1 MKKLSRLWDL
11 DLMVEMSI
19 DLITIY
25 CSLVTIQSLGYIFFQ
40 DGWMTAWLWAVNLF
54 DEDAHKMYVLGNLL
68 VLLLVYWVP
77 ASLYT
82 VVDIVRPQV
91 LYQYKVQPERS
102 QAVLTVETLTEVAGT
117 VLSNQ
122 IVQSLVGSE
131 VAWRLRYQY
140 INMDTP
146 LSSVPSLHRYGTIP
160 LLWRSLVQLSQDDGG
175 DPRVPHYLRDSV
187 LPQSRSAP
195 Q

>member
-19 DLITIY
+19 DLVTIY

-122 IVQSLVGSE
+122 IIQTLVGSE

-146 LSSVPSLHRYGTIP
+146 LSSVPSLHR
-160 LLWRSLVQLSQDDGG
+160 
-175 DPRVPHYLRDSV
+175 
-187 LPQSRSAP
+187 
-195 Q
+195 